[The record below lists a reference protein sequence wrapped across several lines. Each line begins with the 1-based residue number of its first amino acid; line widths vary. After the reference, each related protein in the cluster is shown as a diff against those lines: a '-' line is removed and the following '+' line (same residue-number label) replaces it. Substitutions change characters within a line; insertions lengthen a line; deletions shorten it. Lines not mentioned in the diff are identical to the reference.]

1 MKELEQYGLTVEDL
15 PDWMRPYR
23 RRIHWPTV
31 IIVSV
36 IILVCVPVFLRDGL
50 PPSQEAELEMWRV
63 YAISEHIRDG
73 YLYPQWS
80 TFYNRGYG
88 SPVFTYLAPL
98 PHYLGGIHNILSDE
112 PAHTSVRFVFVVGM
126 MLGIVGTFSFVR
138 QRWGPQA
145 GIYSA
150 VLFAVSPYL
159 LRLGPFEQ
167 ADGGELLAIGL
178 FPVCLWA
185 VERVLRSGQGRDLAT
200 LSIVICLL
208 LLAENTLSLIL
219 VAVVM
224 SWGALLLILEKHTSD
239 WRLLFGGISLGLFL
253 SAFYL
258 LPYFTESRV
267 HWVETGTPVKIDG
280 FAFYLSL
287 PLAGLVAASMVWA
300 VQQRQVLLL
309 IFQLELIV
317 LTVVIVFDDGV
328 IWSPFY
334 KIGPLLSHDLVGL
347 WTILAAMCAGIFI
360 SHALPNRAVFLT
372 VGIIMLTLPYVY
384 LDDFQPYPR
393 TLTVT
398 QYREFEEETGIL
410 ATVAN
415 GNLLPDNVHQVPD
428 RGDPFLL
435 VSPDTTILFRTES
448 SVRHEYF
455 IQSNVPQRITVNS
468 FMFDGWSITVDGEPV
483 TVNVDG
489 ESGLMEITGPEG
501 EFELVATVRH
511 TFLQFWGFVVSGI
524 TLLMIVTLGYG
535 LDR

>member
-15 PDWMRPYR
+15 PDWMRPR
-23 RRIHWPTV
+23 QQRIHWPTV

-36 IILVCVPVFLRDGL
+36 IVLVCVPVILRDGL

-63 YAISEHIRDG
+63 YAISEHMRDG

-80 TFYNRGYG
+80 TIYNRGYG
-88 SPVFTYLAPL
+88 SPIFTYLAPL
-98 PHYLGGIHNILSDE
+98 PHYLGAIHNVLSDE
-112 PAHTSVRFVFVVGM
+112 PAHTSVRFVFIVGM
-126 MLGIVGTFSFVR
+126 TLGIAGTFGFVR
-138 QRWGPQA
+138 KRWGSQA

-159 LRLGPFEQ
+159 LRLGPYEQ
-167 ADGGELLAIGL
+167 GDGGKLLAIGL

-185 VERVLRSGQGRDLAT
+185 VERVLTSGRGRDLAT

-219 VAVVM
+219 LAVVM

-258 LPYFTESRV
+258 LPYFTESTVR
-267 HWVETGTPVKIDG
+267 WVETSPPAKIGG

-287 PLAGLVAASMVWA
+287 PLTVLVAASVVW
-300 VQQRQVLLL
+300 VVRKRQIYLAYFQFLLVILTAL
-309 IFQLELIV
+309 IILV
-317 LTVVIVFDDGV
+317 DGV

-334 KIGPLLSHDLVGL
+334 GIGPLLSDDLVGL
-347 WTILAAMCAGIFI
+347 WTMLAAICVGIFI
-360 SHALPNRAVFLT
+360 SQALPNRAIYLT
-372 VGIIMLTLPYVY
+372 AGVIILTLPYVY
-384 LDDFQPYPR
+384 LDDFHPYPR
-393 TLTVT
+393 TLTIN
-398 QYREFEEETGIL
+398 QYRQFEEETGIL
-410 ATVAN
+410 AAVAN
-415 GNLLPDNVHQVPD
+415 GNLLPENVHQVPNQSAS
-428 RGDPFLL
+428 LL
-435 VSPDTTILFRTES
+435 VVSPDTTILFRADS

-455 IQSNVPQRITVNS
+455 IQSNAPQQVTINS
-468 FMFDGWSITVDGEPV
+468 FDFDGWSIMVDGEPV
-483 TVNVDG
+483 TSSVD
-489 ESGLMEITGPEG
+489 EQSNLMKITIPDGD
-501 EFELVATVRH
+501 FELVATVRH
-511 TFLQFWGFVVSGI
+511 TFLQLWGFIVSGI